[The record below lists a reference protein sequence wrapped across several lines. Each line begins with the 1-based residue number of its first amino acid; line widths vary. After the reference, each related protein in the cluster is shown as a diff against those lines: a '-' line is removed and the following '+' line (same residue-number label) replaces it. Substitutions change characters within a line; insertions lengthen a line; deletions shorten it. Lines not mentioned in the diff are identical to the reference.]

1 MRVTTKGQVTIP
13 LPVREKLGI
22 VPHCEVEFVED
33 KGRMYIV
40 KTTKQAR
47 KSRRVAV
54 HGKDYV
60 VELQPDLE
68 DGGYVVECPGL
79 PGCLSQGETVEEAL
93 SMIRDAIRGH
103 LSVLRK
109 EDQGKKGRRAA

>member
-13 LPVREKLGI
+13 LSVRKKLGI
-22 VPHCEVEFVED
+22 IPYSEVEFVEE

-40 KTTKQAR
+40 KTTSQAR
-47 KSRRVAV
+47 KSRTVTV
-54 HGKDYV
+54 QGKGYT

-79 PGCLSQGETVEEAL
+79 SGCMSQGDTIEEAL
-93 SMIRDAIRGH
+93 DMIRDAIRGH
-103 LSVLRK
+103 LAVLRK
-109 EDQGKKGRRAA
+109 EDQGKKRSRAA

>member
-13 LPVREKLGI
+13 LSVREKLGI
-22 VPHCEVEFVED
+22 IPHSEVEFVEE

-40 KTTKQAR
+40 KTTSQAKQ
-47 KSRRVAV
+47 SRTVV
-54 HGKDYV
+54 VQGKDYT

-68 DGGYVVECPGL
+68 DGGYIVECPGL
-79 PGCLSQGETVEEAL
+79 PGCMSQGDTIAEAL

-103 LSVLRK
+103 LTVLRK
-109 EDQGKKGRRAA
+109 EDQGKKRPRVA